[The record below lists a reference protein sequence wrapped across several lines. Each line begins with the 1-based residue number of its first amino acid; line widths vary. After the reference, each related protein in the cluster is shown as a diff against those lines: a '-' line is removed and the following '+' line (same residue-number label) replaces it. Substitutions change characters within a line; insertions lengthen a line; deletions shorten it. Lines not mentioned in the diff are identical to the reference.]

1 MVSSIRPA
9 ETPEPEAGAE
19 APRARATEA
28 GASAANAAPAARMV
42 MLRCDMERVSFRCV
56 GEGGRSRPTMT
67 DRRALLQHTKVAP
80 RATLARRRT
89 VRPCAAIRRRG
100 RCAAAFA

>member
-1 MVSSIRPA
+1 
-9 ETPEPEAGAE
+9 
-19 APRARATEA
+19 
-28 GASAANAAPAARMV
+28 
-42 MLRCDMERVSFRCV
+42 
-56 GEGGRSRPTMT
+56 MT